1 MTYNFLTI
9 LYHSMLFKYII
20 MHSGHVVELV
30 DTLGLEPSGA
40 SRGGSIP
47 SMPTNPI
54 NGILN
59 A

>member
-1 MTYNFLTI
+1 
-9 LYHSMLFKYII
+9 ML
-20 MHSGHVVELV
+20 SGHVVELV

-54 NGILN
+54 RGILN